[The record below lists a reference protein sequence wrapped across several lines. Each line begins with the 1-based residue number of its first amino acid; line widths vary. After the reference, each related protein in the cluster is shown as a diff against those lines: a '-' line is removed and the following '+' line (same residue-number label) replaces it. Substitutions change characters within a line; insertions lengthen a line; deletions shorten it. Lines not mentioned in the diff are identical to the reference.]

1 MSKHKQWGKTFV
13 NNDQPLYSSDDY
25 IGYFEMRMKTL
36 IREEIEIFY
45 RNLFYSAP
53 FWHTHGIWDMIL
65 HKYAENPFQTKGF
78 PAIYQ

>member
-13 NNDQPLYSSDDY
+13 NHDQPLYSSDDY

-53 FWHTHGIWDMIL
+53 F
-65 HKYAENPFQTKGF
+65 
-78 PAIYQ
+78 